1 MSSVFWFTFS
11 DMERRLTAILAADV
25 VGYSR
30 LMGANESGTLAAL
43 KAIQTD
49 FIDGKIAQHQGRI
62 VKLTGDGML
71 VEFSS
76 VVNAVSCAAEVQRGM
91 RDRNAGVPQERRI
104 EFRIGVNLGDVIVE
118 GEDIF
123 GDGVNV
129 AARLESIAKPGGI
142 TISGSVRDHVGNRL
156 DLAFED
162 MGEQALKNIERP
174 IHVYSVS
181 LSKPAGR
188 DTKDAMPAREEQPER
203 PSIAVLPFNNMSGD
217 PEQEYFSDGI
227 TEDIITDLSK
237 VSGLFVVARNTAFT
251 YKGKPV
257 KVQQVGQELGVAFI
271 LEGSV
276 RKAGSRVRVT
286 GQLISSRDGGHVWAD
301 RYDRDLTDI
310 FAIQDDITHAIVEQ
324 LKVKLLPQEKK
335 SIGQTPTDSVEA
347 YTYYL
352 RGRQFMQRHSKSNYQ
367 LARRMFAKAVELDPL
382 YARAYAGIAD
392 CDSFLFLHYHL
403 DVGIDS
409 ILATSAKALA
419 LESGLAEAHASRG
432 LALSLGQRYEEAMA
446 EFEQAIALDPNSFEA
461 HYFYARAC
469 VSQGKLERAAVLF
482 ERAAENKPDDYQ
494 SLCLSIQVYRS
505 LGRHRDGESAA
516 RRGIERAE
524 RELTLRPENSRP
536 AYLGAAALIT
546 LGDTDRAREWTSRAL
561 AIDPDDI
568 LTQYN
573 VVCNYSLLGEIQR
586 AFDLLER
593 LLPHAGHELR
603 RGWIKQDSSLDPLR
617 SHPRYQKVLELIG
630 Q

>member
-1 MSSVFWFTFS
+1 
-11 DMERRLTAILAADV
+11 MERRLTAILAADV

-129 AARLESIAKPGGI
+129 AARLESIARPGGI

-162 MGEQALKNIERP
+162 LGEQTLKNIERP
-174 IHVYSVS
+174 IRVYSIF
-181 LSKPAGR
+181 LEGPAFPEK
-188 DTKDAMPAREEQPER
+188 DTATAQREQLER

-237 VSGLFVVARNTAFT
+237 ISALSVIARHSSFT
-251 YKGKPV
+251 YKGKAI
-257 KVQQVGQELGVAFI
+257 KVQNVGKELGVDFI

-276 RKAGSRVRVT
+276 RKAGARVRVT
-286 GQLISSRDGGHVWAD
+286 GQLINSRDGTHIWAD
-301 RYDRDLTDI
+301 RFDRDLTDI
-310 FAIQDDITHAIVEQ
+310 FTIQDEITHAIVEQ
-324 LKVKLLPQEKK
+324 LKVKLLPQEKM
-335 SIGQTPTDSVEA
+335 SIQQAPTDNVEA
-347 YTYYL
+347 YTCYL
-352 RGRQFMQRHSKSNYQ
+352 KARELFHRGSKSGYKA
-367 LARRMFAKAVELDPL
+367 AREMFVKATVLDPS

-392 CDSFLFLHYHL
+392 CDTFLYLRTTEP
-403 DVGIDS
+403 I
-409 ILATSAKALA
+409 
-419 LESGLAEAHASRG
+419 
-432 LALSLGQRYEEAMA
+432 
-446 EFEQAIALDPNSFEA
+446 SFEA
-461 HYFYARAC
+461 ILAMSDKA
-469 VSQGKLERAAVLF
+469 
-482 ERAAENKPDDYQ
+482 
-494 SLCLSIQVYRS
+494 
-505 LGRHRDGESAA
+505 
-516 RRGIERAE
+516 
-524 RELTLRPENSRP
+524 LT
-536 AYLGAAALIT
+536 
-546 LGDTDRAREWTSRAL
+546 
-561 AIDPDDI
+561 
-568 LTQYN
+568 
-573 VVCNYSLLGEIQR
+573 
-586 AFDLLER
+586 
-593 LLPHAGHELR
+593 
-603 RGWIKQDSSLDPLR
+603 
-617 SHPRYQKVLELIG
+617 
-630 Q
+630 

>member
-1 MSSVFWFTFS
+1 
-11 DMERRLTAILAADV
+11 MERRLTAILAADV

-30 LMGANESGTLAAL
+30 LMGANETGTLAAL
-43 KAIQTD
+43 KTLQTD
-49 FIDGKIAQHQGRI
+49 FIDGKIAEHQGRI

-71 VEFSS
+71 VEFPS
-76 VVNAVSCAAEVQRGM
+76 VVNAVACAADVQRGM
-91 RDRNAGVPQERRI
+91 RDRNAGMSQERRI
-104 EFRIGVNLGDVIVE
+104 EFRMGVNLGDVIVE

-129 AARLESIAKPGGI
+129 AGRLESIAPVGGI
-142 TISGSVRDHVGNRL
+142 TVSQSVRDHVGNRL
-156 DLAFED
+156 GLTFED
-162 MGEQALKNIERP
+162 MGERRLKNIERP
-174 IHVYSVS
+174 IRVYSIS
-181 LSKPAGR
+181 L
-188 DTKDAMPAREEQPER
+188 DAPPSGETSAIASTHREEK
-203 PSIAVLPFNNMSGD
+203 PSIAVLPFINMSGD

-251 YKGKPV
+251 YKV
-257 KVQQVGQELGVAFI
+257 KCVEAQRVAKHLEVNFI

-276 RKAGSRVRVT
+276 RKVGSRVRVT
-286 GQLISSRDGGHVWAD
+286 GQLIDGKKGGHMWAD

-310 FAIQDDITHAIVEQ
+310 FAIQDEITHAIVEQ

-335 SIGQTPTDSVEA
+335 SIGQTPTDNVEA

-403 DVGIDS
+403 EASVDT
-409 ILATSAKALA
+409 ILATSAKALS
-419 LESGLAEAHASRG
+419 LDDKLAEAHASRG
-432 LALSLGQRYEEAMA
+432 LALSLDRRHDEATS
-446 EFEQAIALDPNSFEA
+446 EFERAITLDRNSFEG
-461 HYFYARAC
+461 HYFYGRAC
-469 VSQGKLERAAVLF
+469 VTQGKLERAAELF

-494 SLCLSIQVYRS
+494 SVCLLIPTYRALDRQS
-505 LGRHRDGESAA
+505 DSERAA

-524 RELTLRPENSRP
+524 RELTIHPEDARA
-536 AYLGAAALIT
+536 AYLGASALVT
-546 LGDTDRAREWTSRAL
+546 LGEGDRAREWAARAL
-561 AIDPDDI
+561 AIDPDDVLI
-568 LTQYN
+568 QYN
-573 VVCNYSLLGEIQR
+573 VACVYSQLGDVDQS
-586 AFDLLER
+586 FDLLER
-593 LLPHAGHELR
+593 LLPNAGHELR
-603 RGWIKQDSSLDPLR
+603 RGWIKHDSDLDPLR
-617 SHPRYQKVLELIG
+617 SHPRYRKILEAIEPD